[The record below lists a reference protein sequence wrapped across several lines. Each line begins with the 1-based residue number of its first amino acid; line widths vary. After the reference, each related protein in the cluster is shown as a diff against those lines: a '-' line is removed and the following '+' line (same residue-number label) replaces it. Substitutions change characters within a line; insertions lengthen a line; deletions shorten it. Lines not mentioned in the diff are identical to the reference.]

1 MSSNG
6 RSDKFD
12 IREADMD
19 ISREAYK
26 RVTVITV
33 TGRVDSSTADQFEA
47 AVNDELK
54 SGQRNLIF
62 DLNEVDFLSSAG
74 LRILV
79 MSRKEAQKGGGV
91 VRLAQPSDRVK
102 ETLEIAGLDVLF
114 ESFPSR
120 EEAIAAY

>member
-1 MSSNG
+1 M
-6 RSDKFD
+6 
-12 IREADMD
+12 E

-33 TGRVDSSTADQFEA
+33 SGRVDSSTADQFEA
-47 AVNDELK
+47 AVADELK
-54 SGQRNLIF
+54 SGQRNLTF
-62 DLNEVDFLSSAG
+62 DLSQVEFLSSAG

-79 MSRKEAQKGGGV
+79 MSRKEAQKSGGV
-91 VRLAQPSDRVK
+91 VRLADPSDRVK

>member
-1 MSSNG
+1 M
-6 RSDKFD
+6 
-12 IREADMD
+12 E
-19 ISREAYK
+19 ISKHVYK
-26 RVTVITV
+26 RVSVIAV
-33 TGRVDSSTADQFEA
+33 KGRVDSSTADQFES
-47 AVNDELK
+47 AVTDELK
-54 SGQRNLIF
+54 TGQRNLVF
-62 DLNEVDFLSSAG
+62 DLSEVDFLSSAG

-114 ESFPSR
+114 EAYPTR

>member
-6 RSDKFD
+6 QSDEFD

-47 AVNDELK
+47 AVSDELK
-54 SGQRNLIF
+54 TGQRNLIF

-91 VRLAQPSDRVK
+91 VRLAQPSERVK

-120 EEAIAAY
+120 EEAVAAY

>member
-6 RSDKFD
+6 QYDEFD

-47 AVNDELK
+47 AVNEELK

-62 DLNEVDFLSSAG
+62 DLNQVDFLSSAG

-91 VRLAQPSDRVK
+91 VRLAQPSERVK

-120 EEAIAAY
+120 EEAVAAY

>member
-1 MSSNG
+1 M
-6 RSDKFD
+6 
-12 IREADMD
+12 E

-33 TGRVDSSTADQFEA
+33 GGRVDSSTADQFEST
-47 AVNDELK
+47 VTEELK
-54 SGQRNLIF
+54 SGQRNLVF
-62 DLNEVDFLSSAG
+62 DLSQVDFLSSAG

-91 VRLAQPSDRVK
+91 VRLAQPSERVK
-102 ETLEIAGLDVLF
+102 ETMEIAGLDVLF
-114 ESFPSR
+114 EYYPSR